1 MELPISE
8 VIYMQT
14 VPKANVP
21 IMMSQ
26 AMGPSIR
33 EQNEEY
39 LLEVILNQL
48 GLTHEDLE
56 KDTHIIKSIVR
67 DSNINKVLEND

>member
-14 VPKANVP
+14 VPKKNVP

-26 AMGPSIR
+26 SMPSIR
-33 EQNEEY
+33 QQNEEY